1 MHPTPFPSRALHF
14 QEACLNTLV
23 LTLGLHEPPKIADE
37 LHKMFGGRPDAFAG
51 ESLVLDFSGLPEW
64 PDRIDWAG
72 LFSLFRRYRLQ
83 PVAVV
88 GLPEGYESF
97 VRQTGLALIKTGD
110 LCTDARSFATA
121 FQTPASPERPAM
133 DPLSA
138 QNPVVTSSPTLVIE
152 RQVRSGQ
159 QIYAR
164 GGDLVLLA
172 GMSDG
177 AEVIADGSIHC
188 YGPLRGRALAGAQG
202 QLDARI
208 LTTHFSANLV
218 AVAGVYRTF
227 DVELPAALDSH
238 PVQVRLSGT
247 PQENLIIEP
256 LNLN

>member
-1 MHPTPFPSRALHF
+1 MS
-14 QEACLNTLV
+14 TLV
-23 LTLGLHEPPKIADE
+23 LTLGLHDPPKIADE

-51 ESLVLDFSGLPEW
+51 ESLVLDFSGLVDG

-72 LFSLFRRYRLQ
+72 LLSLFRRYRLQ
-83 PVAVV
+83 PMAVT
-88 GLPEGYESF
+88 GLPEAYHPF
-97 VRQTGLALIKTGD
+97 IRQTGLAVIPSSALGPIG
-110 LCTDARSFATA
+110 AVAAAAPVAYATA
-121 FQTPASPERPAM
+121 QATMATPEPVPASE
-133 DPLSA
+133 
-138 QNPVVTSSPTLVIE
+138 NTTPTLIIE

-172 GMSDG
+172 GMSEG

-202 QLDARI
+202 EVDARI

-218 AVAGVYRTF
+218 AVAGLYRTF
-227 DVELPAALDSH
+227 DAEVPAALDGQ
-238 PVQVRLSGT
+238 PVQVRLSKS
-247 PQENLIIEP
+247 PQENLIVEP